1 MGFEHVYRCVCLNT
15 CSFQR
20 GSQMKQCN
28 NCKETKP
35 FTEFHKHKTCKG
47 GYMTYCK
54 PCFNYQ
60 TLAGKHRKRYGLSPE
75 QMTNMKKSGCEL
87 CHATENLHIDHNHD
101 TNEIRGVL
109 CTNCNRGLGH
119 FKDSPELL
127 KKAAEYLEK
136 KGNYS
141 KWQN

>member
-1 MGFEHVYRCVCLNT
+1 
-15 CSFQR
+15 
-20 GSQMKQCN
+20 MKKCN
-28 NCKETKP
+28 KCGEFKP
-35 FTEFHKHKTCKG
+35 FTEFNKHKSTKD
-47 GYMTYCK
+47 GYGTYCR
-54 PCFNYQ
+54 PCYNYQ
-60 TLAGKHRKRYGLSPE
+60 TLAGKHRKRYGLTPE
-75 QMTNMKKSGCEL
+75 QMAEMKKTGCEL
-87 CHATENLHIDHNHD
+87 CGTMSNLHIDHNHE

>member
-1 MGFEHVYRCVCLNT
+1 
-15 CSFQR
+15 
-20 GSQMKQCN
+20 MKQCN
-28 NCKETKP
+28 KCLEVKP
-35 FTEFHKHKTCKG
+35 FTEFNKHSTCKG
-47 GYMTYCK
+47 GYATYCR
-54 PCFNYQ
+54 PCFNSQ
-60 TLAGKHRKRYGLSPE
+60 TLLGKNFKRYGLTTE
-75 QMTNMKKSGCEL
+75 QITEMKKSGCEL
-87 CHATENLHIDHNHD
+87 CGTEKNLHIDHNHD

>member
-1 MGFEHVYRCVCLNT
+1 
-15 CSFQR
+15 
-20 GSQMKQCN
+20 MKQCN
-28 NCKETKP
+28 KCKEFKP

-47 GYMTYCK
+47 GYMTYCR

-60 TLAGKHRKRYGLSPE
+60 TLAGKHRKRYGLTPE
-75 QMTNMKKSGCEL
+75 QMTEMKKTGCEL
-87 CHATENLHIDHNHD
+87 CGSTLQLHIDHNHI

>member
-1 MGFEHVYRCVCLNT
+1 
-15 CSFQR
+15 
-20 GSQMKQCN
+20 MKQCN
-28 NCKETKP
+28 KCKEFKP

-47 GYMTYCK
+47 GYMTYCR

-60 TLAGKHRKRYGLSPE
+60 TLEGKHRKRYGLTPE
-75 QMTNMKKSGCEL
+75 QMAEIKKTGCEL
-87 CHATENLHIDHNHD
+87 CGSHLQLHIDHNHI